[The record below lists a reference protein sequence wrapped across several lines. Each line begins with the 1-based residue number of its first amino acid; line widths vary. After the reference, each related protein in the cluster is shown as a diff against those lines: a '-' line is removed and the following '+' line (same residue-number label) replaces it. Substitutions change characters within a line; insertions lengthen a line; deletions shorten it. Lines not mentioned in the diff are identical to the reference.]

1 MRQSV
6 VSLLNPLG
14 EKALLTIDDLLALVE
29 TVLRLMDELAV
40 LIKNMHA
47 IVPEHGEDSPLWPFI
62 GKVVAIFHCND
73 IAEVGLREVHG
84 RDGLLDA
91 PVRSSCSFTILDHVG
106 TYADSSSLTLSTS
119 VVMREQ
125 RARSVSEEHAA

>member
-47 IVPEHGEDSPLWPFI
+47 IVPEHAKDSPPWPFI
-62 GKVVAIFHCND
+62 
-73 IAEVGLREVHG
+73 
-84 RDGLLDA
+84 
-91 PVRSSCSFTILDHVG
+91 
-106 TYADSSSLTLSTS
+106 
-119 VVMREQ
+119 
-125 RARSVSEEHAA
+125 

>member
-6 VSLLNPLG
+6 ASLLNPLG

-73 IAEVGLREVHG
+73 IAEVGLREVHW
-84 RDGLLDA
+84 RDRLLA
-91 PVRSSCSFTILDHVG
+91 CEIQLLFHHPRPCWHICG
-106 TYADSSSLTLSTS
+106 
-119 VVMREQ
+119 
-125 RARSVSEEHAA
+125 

>member
-1 MRQSV
+1 M
-6 VSLLNPLG
+6 
-14 EKALLTIDDLLALVE
+14 LTIDDLLALVE

-47 IVPEHGEDSPLWPFI
+47 IVPEHGEDSPPWPFI

-84 RDGLLDA
+84 RDHIYMA
-91 PVRSSCSFTILDHVG
+91 SSPVRSSCSFTILDHVG

-125 RARSVSEEHAA
+125 RARSVSEEHEA